1 MKTFTTEKTIS
12 SHKRQVYTGD
22 KSTFTELIPPIF
34 IADVFNNENFLPVFT
49 GSGIWAI
56 YDVDTDLYI
65 NGTPVVISLSNPSSI
80 DPTGAGQTLTGL
92 PIRLLISP
100 TLGNLNLTIVEF
112 EFDFGGYQATLTD
125 ARNDL
130 NGGIYLGEKAFTF
143 SPQFRP
149 KTYTCYL
156 RPLNEEQSA
165 SNGVQ
170 FGLGFSIIVEVDFD
184 IREGDKVTIDT
195 VEYTIR
201 GVVNHDRGIR
211 TQYKKCLALKAENQ

>member
-12 SHKRQVYTGD
+12 SIKRQVYTGD
-22 KSTFTELIPPIF
+22 KSVYTEIIPPIF
-34 IADVFNNENFLPVFT
+34 IADVYNNEDFLPVFT

-65 NGTPVVISLSNPSSI
+65 NGTPLIVSLSNPSSI

-92 PIRLLISP
+92 PIRLLSSP
-100 TLGNLNLTIVEF
+100 SLGNLNLTIVEF

-125 ARNDL
+125 ARNNL
-130 NGGIYLGEKAFTF
+130 NGGIYIGEKAFIY
-143 SPQFRP
+143 SSQYRP

-170 FGLGFSIIVEVDFD
+170 FGLGFSIIVEKDFD
-184 IREGDKVTIDT
+184 IQEGDKFTIES

-211 TQYKKCLALKAENQ
+211 TSYKKALALKGEKQ